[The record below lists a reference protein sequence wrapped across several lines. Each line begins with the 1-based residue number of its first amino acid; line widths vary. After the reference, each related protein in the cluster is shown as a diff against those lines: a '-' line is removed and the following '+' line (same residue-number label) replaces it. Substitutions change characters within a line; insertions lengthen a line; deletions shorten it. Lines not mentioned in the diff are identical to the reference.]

1 MISAIPQLWRLLRT
15 GATFERTGAMRDL
28 LDAVGLTGW
37 PRFLLR
43 AMARPFGLFGRTGDP
58 DLPPVARALQA
69 MGPAYVKFGQILS
82 TRPDVVG
89 PAIVVQLRYLQDRL
103 PPFPIEEARAILEA
117 ELGQRCWE
125 LITELGPPVAAA
137 SIAQVHPATWGPT
150 GQKCAVKVL
159 RPNVRNRFRSDIGTF
174 YFIARVVETVASASE
189 RLRPTAVVAHF
200 EGVVMSELDLR
211 LEAAAA
217 SEFRDNAAEDPKLY
231 VPAILW
237 EGTTRRSMTMEW
249 VDGLPM
255 EPERLSAAGHDLEG
269 IATRVIR
276 IFLSHALRDGYFHAD
291 MHQGNLRVGPDGT
304 LITLDFGIMGRLD
317 PVTRRHYAE
326 ILYGFLTRNYRRVA
340 EVHFEAGYVPAG
352 QDVEAFAQALRA
364 IGEPIFGQDVSQ
376 ISMARLLAYL
386 FETTERFGMATRT
399 ELILLQR
406 TMVVVEGVARSLDPH
421 SNMWEAAKPVVEAW
435 IRDNMGAKQVLRD
448 VSRTAEVLSRLGPR
462 LPGLAEELVLLAED
476 ARTARKRAAL
486 EPPPPPAPAR
496 WPWALGG
503 VAAGAAG
510 ALGAMLWL

>member
-15 GATFERTGAMRDL
+15 GATFERTGAMRDI

-37 PRFLLR
+37 PRFAIR
-43 AMARPFGLFGRTGDP
+43 AVARPFGLFGRRGDSH
-58 DLPPVARALQA
+58 LPPVARALQA

-89 PAIVVQLRYLQDRL
+89 PEIVTQLRYLQDRL
-103 PPFPIEEARAILEA
+103 PPFPTEDARAILEA
-117 ELGQRCWE
+117 EIGPRCWD
-125 LITELGPPVAAA
+125 LIGDLGPPVAAA
-137 SIAQVHPATWGPT
+137 SIAQVHPATWTPT
-150 GQKCAVKVL
+150 GRKVAVKVL
-159 RPNVRNRFRSDIGTF
+159 RPNVRMLFRRDIGTF
-174 YFIARVVETVASASE
+174 YFIARTVEAVVPASE
-189 RLRPTAVVAHF
+189 RLRPTAVVGHF
-200 EGVVMSELDLR
+200 EGVVTAELDLR

-217 SEFRDNAAEDPKLY
+217 SEFRDNSAEDPKLH

-237 EGTTRRSMTMEW
+237 EGTSKRTMAMEW
-249 VDGLPM
+249 VDGMPLDPAV
-255 EPERLSAAGHDLEG
+255 LAAAGLDLSE

-276 IFLSHALRDGYFHAD
+276 TFLSHALRDGYFHAD
-291 MHQGNLRVGPDGT
+291 MHQGNLRIGPDGT

-326 ILYGFLTRNYRRVA
+326 ILYGFLTRNYTRVA
-340 EVHFEAGYVPAG
+340 EVHFEAGYVPQT
-352 QDVEAFAQALRA
+352 QDVQIFAQALRA

-386 FETTERFGMATRT
+386 FETTERFGMETRT

-406 TMVVVEGVARSLDPH
+406 TMVVVEGVARSVDPH
-421 SNMWEAAKPVVEAW
+421 SNIWEAAKPVVEAW
-435 IRDNMGAKQVLRD
+435 IRDNMGPRQILSDVAQTGEILR
-448 VSRTAEVLSRLGPR
+448 RLGPR

-476 ARTARKRAAL
+476 ARTARARAARA
-486 EPPPPPAPAR
+486 EPPPPPPSR

-503 VAAGAAG
+503 LVAGAGTMA
-510 ALGAMLWL
+510 ALMTWL